1 MKKLILIIFGLAL
14 PVLGSLYAQTRVPSS
29 APLLDST
36 DRMRVYTVNGQKV
49 GVVQMDS
56 VKIKRKKVG
65 KGKARRAAKRLKRY
79 TQVRW
84 HVHKVYPYAVK
95 LSALL
100 DEINTELET
109 LPDTVKRRHYLKE
122 KKQVLFAEYEDKLR
136 KMSKNQGR
144 ILVKLIYR
152 ETGETLFHL
161 IKDVKS
167 GVSASWWQSL
177 GTLYGINI
185 NKEYDPDEEENW
197 MIEKCVQELEGG
209 GYNMVYKQYN
219 YRL

>member
-1 MKKLILIIFGLAL
+1 MNKFLLIAFSLFLPAL
-14 PVLGSLYAQTRVPSS
+14 GGVFAQTRVPAS
-29 APLLDST
+29 APVVDST
-36 DRMRVYTVNGQKV
+36 SRMRVYTVNGQPV
-49 GVVQMDS
+49 GVVEIDS

-95 LSALL
+95 LSAVL
-100 DEINTELET
+100 DQINGELTT
-109 LPDTVKRRHYLKE
+109 LPDTVKRRQYLKT
-122 KKQVLFAEYEDKLR
+122 KKKELFEEYEDKLR

-144 ILVKLIYR
+144 ILVKLIHR
-152 ETGETLFHL
+152 ETGQTLYDL

-167 GVSASWWQSL
+167 GVTASWWQSL

-185 NKEYDPDEEENW
+185 NQKYDPDEEENW
-197 MIEKCVQELEGG
+197 MIEKCVQELEEG

>member
-1 MKKLILIIFGLAL
+1 MKKLLLIAFGLFCSFSIEL
-14 PVLGSLYAQTRVPSS
+14 SAQTRVPSS
-29 APLLDST
+29 ATAIDST
-36 DRMRVYTVNGQKV
+36 SRMRVYTVNGQKV

-84 HVHKVYPYAVK
+84 HVHKVFPYAVK
-95 LSALL
+95 LGSLL
-100 DEINTELET
+100 NDINFELAT
-109 LPDTVKRRHYLKE
+109 LPDTVKRRHYLKS
-122 KKQVLFAEYEDKLR
+122 KKKELFNEYEDKLR

-152 ETGETLFHL
+152 ETGQTLYHL

-167 GVSASWWQSL
+167 GVTASFWQSI
-177 GTLYGINI
+177 GTVYGSTST
-185 NKEYDPDEEENW
+185 K
-197 MIEKCVQELEGG
+197 
-209 GYNMVYKQYN
+209 NMTPTSRKIG
-219 YRL
+219 

>member
-1 MKKLILIIFGLAL
+1 MKKILILTFSLILS
-14 PVLGSLYAQTRVPSS
+14 GSVYLSAQSRTTTPPDS
-29 APLLDST
+29 ASK
-36 DRMRVYTVNGQKV
+36 MRVYNVNGQPV

-56 VKIKRKKVG
+56 VKIKRKKAG

-95 LSALL
+95 LSDVLQSI
-100 DEINTELET
+100 DQELAT
-109 LPDTVKRRHYLKE
+109 LPDTVKRRKYLKI
-122 KKQVLFAEYEDKLR
+122 KKQELFEEYEDRLK
-136 KMSKNQGR
+136 KMSKNQGK

-152 ETGETLFHL
+152 ETGQTLFQL

-167 GVSASWWQSL
+167 GVTASFWQSL

-185 NKEYDPDEEENW
+185 NKKYDADETENW
-197 MIEKCVQELEGG
+197 MIEKCVLELENG
-209 GYNMVYKQYN
+209 GYNMVYKKYG

>member
-1 MKKLILIIFGLAL
+1 MKKLLLIAFGLFCSFSIEL
-14 PVLGSLYAQTRVPSS
+14 SAQTRVPSS
-29 APLLDST
+29 ATAIDST
-36 DRMRVYTVNGQKV
+36 SRMRVYTVNGQKV

-84 HVHKVYPYAVK
+84 HVHKVFPYAVK
-95 LSALL
+95 LGSLL
-100 DEINTELET
+100 NDINFELAT
-109 LPDTVKRRHYLKE
+109 LPDTVKRRHYLKS
-122 KKQVLFAEYEDKLR
+122 KKKELFNEYEDKLR

-152 ETGETLFHL
+152 ETGQTLYHL

-167 GVSASWWQSL
+167 GVTASFWQSI
-177 GTLYGINI
+177 GTVYGINI
-185 NKEYDPDEEENW
+185 NKKYDPDEPENW
-197 MIEKCVQELEGG
+197 MIEKCVKELEAG

-219 YRL
+219 FRL